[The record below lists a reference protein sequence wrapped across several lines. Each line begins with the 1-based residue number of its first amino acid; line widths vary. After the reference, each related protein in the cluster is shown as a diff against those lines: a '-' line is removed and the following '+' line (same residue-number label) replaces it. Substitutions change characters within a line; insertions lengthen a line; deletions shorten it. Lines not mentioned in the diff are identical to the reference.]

1 MANNTQQG
9 EFITQ
14 QGFQDLKDQLEHL
27 KVVVRKE
34 VSEKIKTARGF
45 GDLSENAEYDE
56 AKNEQAEVEAKIAQ
70 LEEKIKTAQVIDET
84 KINSNAVGLG
94 TKVKILDVSEN
105 EEMSFSIVG
114 SAEAD
119 FISGKLSYE
128 SPIGNALLNHE
139 VGDVV
144 KVDAPDGVFEFK
156 ILEISR

>member
-1 MANNTQQG
+1 MANSQQG

-14 QGFQDLKDQLEHL
+14 QGLEDLKEQLEYL

-70 LEEKIKTAQVIDET
+70 LEEKIKTAQVIDESL
-84 KINSNAVGLG
+84 INSNAVGLG
-94 TKVKILDVSEN
+94 TKVRILDLLEN
-105 EEMSFSIVG
+105 DEMDFSIVG

-119 FISGKLSYE
+119 FAAGKLSYE
-128 SPIGNALLNHE
+128 SPVGAALLNHE
-139 VGDVV
+139 VDDIV

>member
-1 MANNTQQG
+1 MANSQQG

-14 QGFQDLKDQLEHL
+14 QGLEDLKEQLEYL

-70 LEEKIKTAQVIDET
+70 IEEKIKTAQVIDESQ
-84 KINSNAVGLG
+84 INSNAVGLG
-94 TKVKILDVSEN
+94 TKVKILDLSEN
-105 EEMSFSIVG
+105 DEMDFLIVG

-119 FISGKLSYE
+119 FAAGKLSYE
-128 SPIGNALLNHE
+128 SPVGAALLNHE
-139 VGDVV
+139 VDDIV